1 MMGSESFKAIAL
13 FTPGGDIVYCIDP
26 RKRNRWHIDLCAK
39 LQTLLDLSAAPHFL
53 VPCYTATL
61 DRWIDPHTQ
70 QTHCVA
76 EAYPLVFDYAPLLN
90 ALFGLEVEWKRV
102 SCDTEL
108 CDPIAIASYY
118 EQFPQLWE
126 DHDWVVRVQHRS
138 VEEMQP
144 DLSLEEFNP
153 HGYIFRLFVSGNHNT
168 TERLLHKVHLFLE
181 QSLSQPYTL
190 KVIDILKHPDLAEQ
204 DQVLATPTLLRVWP
218 QPMRRVVGEI
228 EYQEQL
234 FRLIH

>member
-1 MMGSESFKAIAL
+1 MVVYEPLKAIAL

-26 RKRNRWHIDLCAK
+26 SKQSRWHIDLCAK
-39 LQTLLDLSAAPHFL
+39 LQTLLDLCAPPHFL

-76 EAYPLVFDYAPLLN
+76 EAYPLVWRYAPLLN
-90 ALFGLEVEWKRV
+90 ALFGIDVQWQPV
-102 SCDTEL
+102 SVAPEL
-108 CDPIAIASYY
+108 CDPVAIASYY
-118 EQFPQLWE
+118 DQFPQLWD
-126 DHDWVVRVQHRS
+126 DHDWVVRVQNRS
-138 VEEMQP
+138 LEETQP
-144 DLSLEEFNP
+144 GLSLEEFNP
-153 HGYIFRLFVSGNHNT
+153 HGYVFRLFVSGNHNS
-168 TERLLHKVHLFLE
+168 TEGLLHKVHSFLE

-190 KVIDILKHPDLAEQ
+190 KVIDILKHPDRAEQ

-228 EYQEQL
+228 DYQEQL
-234 FRLIH
+234 LRLID